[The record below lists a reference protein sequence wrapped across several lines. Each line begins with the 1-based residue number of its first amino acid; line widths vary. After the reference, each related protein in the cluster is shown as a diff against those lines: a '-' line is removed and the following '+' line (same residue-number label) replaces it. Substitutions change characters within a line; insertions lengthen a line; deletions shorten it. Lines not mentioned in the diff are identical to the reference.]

1 MKLRIL
7 CPISSGFVIIF
18 RQAIDRTISLID
30 EHSYEAVQPPRE
42 RAQRGVP
49 TYSKLCLKPQLT
61 ISHSVPH
68 KQRPQLYIHH
78 FET

>member
-18 RQAIDRTISLID
+18 RQAIDRTLSLID
-30 EHSYEAVQPPRE
+30 EHSYEAVQPPRK
-42 RAQRGVP
+42 RAQRGMP
-49 TYSKLCLKPQLT
+49 TYSKLCLKPQPT

-68 KQRPQLYIHH
+68 KQRLQLCIQQYD
-78 FET
+78 T